1 MKNFTKVIGSA
12 IGVAAAL
19 ALSVSTTQA
28 QNLLVDPGFESG
40 AFGQPNPI
48 PVPGGVGGGW
58 AAFGASIST
67 AQFLSGTHSALIND
81 NSWNPQGVYQMLS
94 ASPGEQ
100 FTLGASYMTT
110 TAPSGSATPVLI
122 QLSFFDSGALGLGA
136 FGPWLATPAI
146 NTWTSGSVTATAPAG
161 TAYVGAYFMYMD
173 NAVQGN
179 TMYFDN
185 ASLTVVP
192 EPSSLALLC
201 MGLGIPFYFL
211 RRRNS

>member
-1 MKNFTKVIGSA
+1 MKKFTKVIGSA

-28 QNLLVDPGFESG
+28 QNLLTDPGFESG
-40 AFGQPNPI
+40 VFGQANPI
-48 PVPGGVGGGW
+48 PLPGGVGGGW

-67 AQFLSGTHSALIND
+67 AQALSGTHSALIND
-81 NSWNPQGVYQMLS
+81 NEWNPQGVYQMLS

-110 TAPSGSATPVLI
+110 TGAGYGTPVLI
-122 QLSFFDSGALGLGA
+122 QISFFDITDAGLGA

-146 NTWTSGSVTATAPAG
+146 NTWTSSSVTATAPAG
-161 TAYVGAYFMYMD
+161 TAYVGAYLMYMD

-179 TMYFDN
+179 TMYFDDV
-185 ASLTVVP
+185 SLTVP
-192 EPSSLALLC
+192 EPSSLALLGI
-201 MGLGIPFYFL
+201 GLGIPFYFI
-211 RRRNS
+211 RRRKS